1 MKIDDSSINHN
12 AVRLIDSM
20 INSFDGNNDIT
31 ECNDKHMIAIGY
43 VKGVSDMANAM
54 HEIIQTH
61 KRH

>member
-20 INSFDGNNDIT
+20 INSFEGNDIT
-31 ECNDKHMIAIGY
+31 ECNDQHMIAIGY

-54 HEIIQTH
+54 
-61 KRH
+61 KDVLKFN